1 MGFLSLLTLLF
12 IGAKL
17 WGVIDWSWW
26 LVLSP
31 TIFNLAFLVAIIIFA
46 TFIPNTKFKVIKK

>member
-26 LVLSP
+26 IVLAPS
-31 TIFNLAFLVAIIIFA
+31 IGEFILIICLFVAVAFRR
-46 TFIPNTKFKVIKK
+46 